1 MKSKDY
7 FRAIQIVHLALVA
20 GILFFVLISVFM
32 QANAFG
38 TMDDESNNLL
48 MVFALAFAAI
58 GIASSKIL
66 FKRKVRKCNANTTL
80 AEKLDEYRSALII
93 KFASLEAPSFLS
105 IVIYLLTGNT
115 IVLII
120 AGVLIIVFIMYRP
133 TKEKLIG
140 DLELDTKEKA
150 LINNPEAIV
159 ATNSN

>member
-7 FRAIQIVHLALVA
+7 FRAIQIVHLAMVA
-20 GILFFVLISVFM
+20 GILFFVLISVFL
-32 QANAFG
+32 QAKAFG

-66 FKRKVRKCNANTTL
+66 FRRKLIKCNAKTTL
-80 AEKLDEYRSALII
+80 TEKLDEYRSALII

-115 IVLII
+115 IVLVI
-120 AGVLIIVFIMYRP
+120 AGVLIIIFLMYRP
-133 TKEKLIG
+133 TKEKLMDDIT
-140 DLELDTKEKA
+140 LDTKEKA

-159 ATNSN
+159 ASNGN